1 MMKIRIIITTCILG
15 LLVLLPS
22 LPAEAQKRKPVRKT
36 PPKEQPVV
44 VEETPAERLFKTMLP
59 STAKVMFIDSIVVDK
74 ESFLNHIP
82 LSPEAGTITSYEN
95 FFERQ
100 AQVPLAV
107 FKNEFGDRCYYADGD
122 TLGTALFSIDRL
134 GNSWSKPRELSEFG
148 DEYLTPNY
156 PFLQSDGITL
166 FFAAKGNHSI
176 GGYDIFMTLY
186 NAEDG
191 QFYRPENYGLPF
203 NSTANDYLI
212 AFDDVNEL
220 GFLVSDRYQPADKV
234 CIYTFVPQFP
244 RVSFEDE
251 DLSDNRLRQ
260 YASLANISD
269 TWRFGDR
276 EAALQRYQATQSR
289 SVRQNHTGIFSFVI
303 NDQTIYH
310 QLSDFRS
317 AQARDL
323 YQKYAA
329 LEKSS
334 NTDERTLELQ
344 SDKYSNASAHNQ
356 RLMRE
361 AMLRLEHQLDEKRV
375 QLKDMA
381 KEIRRMEN
389 Q

>member
-1 MMKIRIIITTCILG
+1 MKTNIITLCMIG

-22 LPAEAQKRKPVRKT
+22 SPAAAQKRKPVRK
-36 PPKEQPVV
+36 PVPKEQPVV

-59 STAKVMFIDSIVVDK
+59 STAKVMFIDSTVVDK
-74 ESFLNHIP
+74 ESFLSYIP
-82 LSPEAGTITSYEN
+82 LSPEAGTITTYEK
-95 FFERQ
+95 FFDRPTQ
-100 AQVPLAV
+100 IPLAV

-122 TLGTALFSIDRL
+122 TLGTSLFSIDRL
-134 GNSWSKPRELSEFG
+134 GNRWSKPRELTELG
-148 DEYLTPNY
+148 DNYLMPNY
-156 PFLQSDGITL
+156 PFLQTDGITL
-166 FFAAKGNHSI
+166 FFAAKGKHSL

-186 NAEDG
+186 NAESG
-191 QFYRPENYGLPF
+191 QFYRPENFGLPF

-251 DLSDNRLRQ
+251 DLSDDQLRRYARLT
-260 YASLANISD
+260 NISD

-276 EAALQRYQATQSR
+276 QAALQRYQATQSR
-289 SVRQNHTGIFSFVI
+289 TAKKMNTGIFSFVI
-303 NDQTIYH
+303 NDQTVYH

-317 AQARDL
+317 PQARNL
-323 YQKYAA
+323 YQKYAT
-329 LEKSS
+329 LEASI

-344 SDKYSNASAHNQ
+344 RDKYSNASARDQ

-361 AMLRLEHQLDEKRV
+361 AMLRLEHQLDENRT
-375 QLKDMA
+375 QLKEMA
-381 KEIRRMEN
+381 KEIRRIEN
-389 Q
+389 N